1 MISRTS
7 QDVPGQCST
16 SWFDS
21 MSRIINPDDQD
32 CSVRER
38 LAEQCVRVSVMVR
51 LRWTLLCALS
61 LYVLLAEVLL
71 APDID
76 LPIFHVNQW
85 SFALKAA
92 ALFFAVAYPLTS
104 LPCGVWRNCR
114 LVIYLQVLVDLLF
127 VTAAIHWSG
136 GVVSWFWP
144 AYLLVSL
151 ESAFLFEKKREVWGI
166 GMIGATLY
174 GLLLIAEQLDFI
186 ASIRMPFMEEETPGI
201 LFELLMWLWVAGINT
216 AVSFFGAFLMGK
228 IRLDQEKVRKSEE
241 ALAGFITTAH
251 DLIFCCRQDGALL
264 YLNQVGQEMLGTLEV
279 ASKGINLFELTDE
292 EGKALLVRRF
302 DKVIRKV
309 DAGHFELRLAS
320 PGAGKMV
327 DLEVSLSTCCGD
339 LADQVIWGVCHDI
352 TERNHAQRELIKLAH
367 HDVLTGLPN
376 RILLHD
382 RLQQARAFAH
392 RMSTRFAL
400 LFLDMDRFKIINDT
414 LGHAVGDD
422 LLRMIAQR
430 LKNCFRETDTVA
442 RIGGDEFVVLMLNV
456 TDQSDISLLNDKLL
470 NELAQPFMI
479 RNHELFVTTSG
490 GVCIYP
496 DDEDNVETMMQKADI
511 AMYHAKALGRN
522 NIQFYHDDMDQ
533 NASRRFTISN
543 SMRRGLDRGEFK
555 LYYQPKL
562 DVSSDCIVATE
573 ALVRWQH
580 PELGL
585 LAPTEFI
592 QVAEESGLIVELGEW
607 VLREACRQNVAWQK
621 DGMPGLRVAVN
632 LSGYQLQHS
641 RLVETVRDI
650 LNETGMMGQY
660 LEFEITESVI
670 MQNPDYAVEVL
681 NEITSLGIHISIDDF
696 GTGYS
701 SLSHLKR
708 FSVNTLK
715 IDKSFVRDVE
725 SNATDAAIATAII
738 AMGSSLNL
746 KVIAEGVETEQ
757 QMDFLR
763 SSNCDQV
770 QGFLVSRPLPA
781 DQALRVLREK
791 CIGGLAQGREALKTL
806 Q

>member
-1 MISRTS
+1 MSS
-7 QDVPGQCST
+7 ELPLNST
-16 SWFDS
+16 QPPDAAWFDS
-21 MSRIINPDDQD
+21 LSQLIQPDSRSRSIG
-32 CSVRER
+32 ER
-38 LAEQCVRVSVMVR
+38 LVEQCVRVSLMVK
-51 LRWTLLCALS
+51 LRWAMLAALFC
-61 LYVLLAEVLL
+61 YVLLVELLL
-71 APDID
+71 APNID
-76 LPIFHVNQW
+76 LPIFHIEQW
-85 SFALKAA
+85 SFSLKAA
-92 ALFFAVAYPLTS
+92 ALFFAVVFPLIS
-104 LPCGVWRNCR
+104 LPCSVWRNCR
-114 LVIYLQVLVDLLF
+114 LIIYLQVLVDLLF

-136 GVVSWFWP
+136 GVVSWLWP

-166 GMIGATLY
+166 GMIGAALY
-174 GLLLIAEQLDFI
+174 GLLLMAEQFDFI
-186 ASIRMPFMEEETPGI
+186 ATIRMPFMEEESPNI
-201 LFELLMWLWVAGINT
+201 LFELLMWLWVAGVNT
-216 AVSFFGAFLMGK
+216 VVAFFGAFLMEK
-228 IRLDQEKVRKSEE
+228 IRSDHQKVKQSEE
-241 ALAGFITTAH
+241 ALTGFISTAH
-251 DLIFCCRQDGALL
+251 DLIFCCRQDGTLL
-264 YLNQVGQEMLGTLEV
+264 YLNQVGQDMIGPLETL
-279 ASKGINLFELTDE
+279 SDGISLFSLTDE
-292 EGKALLVRRF
+292 EGKGLLTRQF
-302 DKVIRKV
+302 EKVTQRIDV
-309 DAGHFELRLAS
+309 GHFEMRLLS
-320 PGAGKMV
+320 SLAGRTL
-327 DLEVSLSTCCGD
+327 DLEVSLSTCCNEVS
-339 LADQVIWGVCHDI
+339 DQMIWGVCHDI
-352 TERNHAQRELIKLAH
+352 TERNLAQRELIKLAH

-382 RLQQARAFAH
+382 RLQQARALAH
-392 RMSTRFAL
+392 RMHTRFAL

-430 LKNCFRETDTVA
+430 LKGCFRETDTVA

-456 TDQSDISLLNDKLL
+456 TDRSDISSLCDTLLI
-470 NELAQPFMI
+470 ELAQPFMI

-490 GVCIYP
+490 GVCTYP

-522 NIQFYHDDMDQ
+522 NIQFYKDSMDQ
-533 NASRRFTISN
+533 NASRRFTIAN
-543 SMRRGLDRGEFK
+543 SMRRGLDRGEFR

-592 QVAEESGLIVELGEW
+592 QLAEESGLIVDLGEW
-607 VLREACRQNVAWQK
+607 VLREACRQNMAWHQ
-621 DGMPGLRVAVN
+621 DGMQGLRVAVN
-632 LSGYQLQHS
+632 LSGYQLQHC
-641 RLVETVRDI
+641 RLVETVRTI
-650 LNETGMMGQY
+650 LDETGMPGEL

-681 NEITSLGIHISIDDF
+681 NEITNLGIHISIDDF

-725 SNATDAAIATAII
+725 NNSTDAAIASAII

-763 SSNCDQV
+763 ENNCDQV
-770 QGFLVSRPLPA
+770 QGFLISRPLPA
-781 DQALRVLREK
+781 DQALKVLRQK
-791 CIGGLAQGREALKTL
+791 CVGELVQGHKDLEDL
-806 Q
+806 